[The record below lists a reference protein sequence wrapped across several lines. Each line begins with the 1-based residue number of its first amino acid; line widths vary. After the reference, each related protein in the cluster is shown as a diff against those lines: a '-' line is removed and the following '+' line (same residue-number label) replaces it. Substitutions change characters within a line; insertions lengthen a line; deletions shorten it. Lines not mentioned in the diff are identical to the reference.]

1 MGEVEHPDQGKPHL
15 GEVGQV
21 EHDPANADDDHA
33 EEPADGLGE
42 AFQVLAQPKFLDQ
55 EDEAIGKAPGQK
67 VPVCPMP

>member
-21 EHDPANADDDHA
+21 EHDPADADDHHA
-33 EEPADGLGE
+33 KDPAEGLGK

-55 EDEAIGKAPGQK
+55 EDESVGQAPGQE